1 MELRLDRKDLKK
13 TEIDRPLNEIE
24 FEHFNKEAQ
33 VAIKTIGIARFYSGC
48 GFRKV
53 YAPKADFTYLEK
65 SYKIDMTQRK
75 ISTNTIELPDGTE
88 LVAFWNQG
96 NPMTIDHVSL
106 GQKKLETWRRP
117 TSLKATE
124 IT

>member
-53 YAPKADFTYLEK
+53 YAPIADFTYLEK
-65 SYKIDMTQRK
+65 KYKVDTPQRNV
-75 ISTNTIELPDGTE
+75 STDTIRLPDGTE
-88 LVAFWNQG
+88 LIAFWNETT
-96 NPMTIDHVSL
+96 PSTISHVIPVQCSNGPNQSAL
-106 GQKKLETWRRP
+106 I
-117 TSLKATE
+117 ATE